1 MHKNYLPP
9 PAGDRVNPVF
19 FAATVNLTTCRIVSL
34 LNVVLYAIFIIR
46 ILYGPFPL
54 VVVVVYHYVTR
65 LTFVSFLTMIT
76 FNRVLK
82 TLFILDFQRISLIPE
97 RRVVRWFGFVTAFAS
112 CFYLIQEAIVRNFR
126 GLNHYGSWAIS
137 TYLGKVTKMM
147 LLKADMYFQG
157 NIQDPKSGEGGTGDL
172 LLYPLLGLVLSSL
185 YLRHIQSISERT
197 LLQRCHNSV
206 TNSTANGSNNI
217 FIYCVIFFLGVFF
230 SAVSL
235 LKSLGF
241 RDNITFDGKFPLI
254 YFPIMTFHTIVGST
268 CFLWNIEFKNFLI
281 RKIQSNFS
289 NKDLFHYIANNR
301 IQPILNKRKNR
312 EENPSELEFKTPQ
325 NRTDIISIPSSILLV
340 QEVDSHVV

>member
-1 MHKNYLPP
+1 
-9 PAGDRVNPVF
+9 
-19 FAATVNLTTCRIVSL
+19 
-34 LNVVLYAIFIIR
+34 
-46 ILYGPFPL
+46 
-54 VVVVVYHYVTR
+54 
-65 LTFVSFLTMIT
+65 
-76 FNRVLK
+76 
-82 TLFILDFQRISLIPE
+82 
-97 RRVVRWFGFVTAFAS
+97 
-112 CFYLIQEAIVRNFR
+112 
-126 GLNHYGSWAIS
+126 
-137 TYLGKVTKMM
+137 
-147 LLKADMYFQG
+147 MYFQG

-172 LLYPLLGLVLSSL
+172 LLYPLFGLVLSSL
-185 YLRHIQSISERT
+185 YLRHIQSTSERT
-197 LLQRCHNSV
+197 LIQRCHNSV

-230 SAVSL
+230 SAASL

-289 NKDLFHYIANNR
+289 NKDLFHYVANNR

>member
-1 MHKNYLPP
+1 
-9 PAGDRVNPVF
+9 
-19 FAATVNLTTCRIVSL
+19 
-34 LNVVLYAIFIIR
+34 
-46 ILYGPFPL
+46 
-54 VVVVVYHYVTR
+54 
-65 LTFVSFLTMIT
+65 
-76 FNRVLK
+76 
-82 TLFILDFQRISLIPE
+82 
-97 RRVVRWFGFVTAFAS
+97 
-112 CFYLIQEAIVRNFR
+112 
-126 GLNHYGSWAIS
+126 
-137 TYLGKVTKMM
+137 
-147 LLKADMYFQG
+147 MYFQG

-197 LLQRCHNSV
+197 LIQRCHNSV

-289 NKDLFHYIANNR
+289 NKDLFQYIANNR

-312 EENPSELEFKTPQ
+312 EENPSELELKTPE